1 MIIATSGGVYSG
13 RLLQVYPESSLV
25 LWCLARH
32 SFGWIVRIFHGP
44 LRIAPLMS
52 RISACFA
59 R

>member
-1 MIIATSGGVYSG
+1 VYSG